1 MQKKWIAA
9 LAAVAGMLAMILDSR
24 TALSAAAEGVQL
36 CISTVIPSL
45 FPFLFLSGT
54 FGQYC
59 PGTGLVGR
67 LLGKLYGIPGNM
79 EFMLVPML
87 LGGYPVGAQCV
98 YEAYRQGTVSKET
111 AQRMLAWCSNCG
123 PAFLFGMLAAFF
135 PSGKLL
141 WLLCGIVLF
150 SAWAASFVFSVPCSA
165 QKADKAAS
173 SFGIDAAI
181 GAMLKICGWVVLFRV
196 LLGFLNRWFL
206 GAAPAEARVLC
217 AGLLELSNGCCMLSL
232 IPDER
237 VRFCICGVLL
247 AGGGLCVL
255 FQTASVC
262 PGFSMKYYVLGKLVQ
277 AATAGVFAFAVAF
290 GQPVVAIAW
299 VFILFFLKFLEK
311 RLDISEIFVYNGK
324 INKQEA

>member
-1 MQKKWIAA
+1 MQKKWMLA
-9 LAAVAGMLAMILDSR
+9 LAAVAGMLTMILDSR

-54 FGQYC
+54 FGRYC
-59 PGTGLVGR
+59 PGAGLAGR
-67 LLGKLYGIPGNM
+67 LLGRLYGIPDNM
-79 EFMLVPML
+79 EFTLVPML

-98 YEAYRQGTVSKET
+98 YEAYRQGTVSKGT

-141 WLLCGIVLF
+141 WLLWGIVLF

-165 QKADKAAS
+165 QKADKADAP
-173 SFGIDAAI
+173 FGMEVAI

-206 GAAPAEARVLC
+206 GAAPAEGRVLC
-217 AGLLELSNGCCMLSL
+217 AGLLELSNGCCMLNL

-247 AGGGLCVL
+247 SGGGLCVL

-262 PGFSMKYYVLGKLVQ
+262 PGLSMKYYVLGKLVQ
-277 AATAGVFAFAVAF
+277 AATAGISAFAVAF
-290 GQPVVAIAW
+290 GLPLVVIAW
-299 VFILFFLKFLEK
+299 MFILFFLKFLEK
-311 RLDISEIFVYNGK
+311 RLDISQGFVYNGK

>member
-1 MQKKWIAA
+1 MQKKWLAA
-9 LAAVAGMLAMILDSR
+9 LAAVAGMLTMILDSR
-24 TALSAAAEGVQL
+24 TALSSAADGVQL

-54 FGQYC
+54 FGRYC
-59 PGTGLVGR
+59 PGTGLPGR
-67 LLGKLYGIPGNM
+67 LLGRLYGIPGSM

-98 YEAYRQGTVSKET
+98 YEAYRQGTVSKGT

-141 WLLCGIVLF
+141 WLLWGIVLF

-165 QKADKAAS
+165 QRVDKAAS
-173 SFGIDAAI
+173 SFGMEAAI

-206 GAAPAEARVLC
+206 GAAPAEGRVLC
-217 AGLLELSNGCCMLSL
+217 AGLLELSNGCCMLNL

-247 AGGGLCVL
+247 TGGGLCVL

-277 AATAGVFAFAVAF
+277 AATAGVSAFAAVF
-290 GQPVVAIAW
+290 GQPLLIIAW
-299 VFILFFLKFLEK
+299 VGALFLLKFLEK
-311 RLDISEIFVYNGK
+311 KLDISEYFVYNGK